1 MIEVEIKV
9 VIESRLGV
17 EIDVGV
23 QAEFWCDVDM
33 EILNIKHSTFNFNFN
48 FNFSLNFFFI
58 FFLSL

>member
-23 QAEFWCDVDM
+23 QAEFWCDINM
-33 EILNIKHSTFNFNFN
+33 EIFNIEY
-48 FNFSLNFFFI
+48 
-58 FFLSL
+58 